1 MTGSTAAAVVR
12 GGPRASRAIRARSQA
27 PRVAEPPEHLYAVDV
42 GRERETSFIAMELLE
57 GQTLREHIGG
67 KPLQLPELLELG
79 IQIVDALAAMHEN
92 GIVHR
97 DIKPSNIFVT
107 DRGQAKLQNHRA
119 RRRRQHRAES
129 ESSELCLLANGHP
142 A

>member
-1 MTGSTAAAVVR
+1 MFAEDRKRLARFEREAR
-12 GGPRASRAIRARSQA
+12 LLASLNHPNICT
-27 PRVAEPPEHLYAVDV
+27 LFDV
-42 GRERETSFIAMELLE
+42 GRERETSFIAMGLLE

-67 KPLQLPELLELG
+67 KPLQLLELLELG

-97 DIKPSNIFVT
+97 DIKPSNVFVT